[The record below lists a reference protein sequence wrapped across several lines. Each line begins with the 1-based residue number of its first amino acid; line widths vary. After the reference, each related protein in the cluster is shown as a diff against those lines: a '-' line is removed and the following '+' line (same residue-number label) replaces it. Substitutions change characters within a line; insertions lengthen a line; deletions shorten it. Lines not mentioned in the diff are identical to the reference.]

1 MTVHRNLLIA
11 ATLAAG
17 LTLVPFAGRA
27 EVLRFA
33 DSLPPDHLFT
43 QVAAKPWMDEVTK
56 LTNGQ
61 ITFEHY
67 PAEQLGKAKDML
79 SIAQSGIADVAFV
92 VPTYITDKLPLS
104 GVVDLPG
111 NFVSSCSGMR
121 AYWKLAHDGVIAQQ
135 EMAPNGI
142 RVLFPIVQPPFQVFT
157 TRKKIE
163 DLGSFEGLKLRT
175 TGGAMDIML
184 RDLGGSPVRLAAPD
198 TYEAMSR
205 GTIDGGVLAVVSIAS
220 YKLTPLLKFGTSGEN
235 FGSAALDYAISEAR
249 WKRLAPAIQQAMLK
263 ASDDVMASACQK
275 IDGDN
280 DAQIEAMKKAGI
292 AFSPLPKAEHDKL
305 AAKLAAV
312 GKDWADGLDKRGKPG
327 GAVLAAFLTALH
339 EPQ

>member
-1 MTVHRNLLIA
+1 M
-11 ATLAAG
+11 
-17 LTLVPFAGRA
+17 
-27 EVLRFA
+27 
-33 DSLPPDHLFT
+33 
-43 QVAAKPWMDEVTK
+43 TK

-79 SIAQSGIADVAFV
+79 SIAQSGVADIAFV

-111 NFVSSCSGMR
+111 NFVSSCDGMR
-121 AYWKLAHDGVIAQQ
+121 AYWKLAHEGIIAQQ

-142 RVLFPIVQPPFQVFT
+142 RVLFPIIQPPFQVFT
-157 TRKKIE
+157 TRKKISTLA
-163 DLGSFEGLKLRT
+163 DFSGLKLRT
-175 TGGAMDIML
+175 TGGAMDLMM

-198 TYEAMSR
+198 AYEALSR
-205 GTIDGGVLAVVSIAS
+205 GTIDGGVLAVVTIGA

-235 FGSAALDYAISEAR
+235 FGSSALDYSISEAR
-249 WKRLAPAIQQAMLK
+249 WKHLPPAVQQAMLT
-263 ASDDVMASACQK
+263 ASDQVMLSACQK

-280 DAQIEAMKKAGI
+280 DAQIETMKAAGI
-292 AFSPLPKAEHDKL
+292 TMTSLPPAEHKAL
-305 AAKLAAV
+305 AAKLDLI

-327 GAVLAAFLTALH
+327 AAVLGAFLAALH
-339 EPQ
+339 EQQ

>member
-1 MTVHRNLLIA
+1 MKFFRNLA
-11 ATLAAG
+11 AVGVAGALSLAPV
-17 LTLVPFAGRA
+17 LGRGEA
-27 EVLRFA
+27 LRFA

-79 SIAQSGIADVAFV
+79 SIAQSGVADIAFV

-111 NFVSSCSGMR
+111 NFVSSCDGMR
-121 AYWKLAHDGVIAQQ
+121 AYWKLAHEGLIAQQ

-157 TRKKIE
+157 TRKKI
-163 DLGSFEGLKLRT
+163 DAISDFQGLKLRT
-175 TGGAMDIML
+175 TGGAMDMML

-220 YKLTPLLKFGTSGEN
+220 YKLTPLLKFGTTGEN
-235 FGSAALDYAISEAR
+235 FGSAALDYAISETR
-249 WKRLAPAIQQAMLK
+249 WKHLPPSVQQAMLK
-263 ASDDVMASACQK
+263 ASDDVMLSACGK

-280 DAQIEAMKKAGI
+280 EAQITAMKNAGI
-292 AFSPLPKAEHDKL
+292 VFSALPRDEHDKL

-312 GKDWADGLDKRGKPG
+312 GTDWADGLDKRGKPG
-327 GAVLAAFLTALH
+327 AAVLAVFLGALH
-339 EPQ
+339 ESQ